1 MKSSLPAGRTGQ
13 LLALG
18 LTALVLAAI
27 WQGFATPLIAWH
39 RERAEALAQR
49 TELARRMATLVTAA
63 PALLQEAA
71 AVAVAG
77 AGNPALLEGDSDST
91 ASASLQER
99 LQAIFMQAGVPLN
112 SVETL
117 PGEAAGDYRLVRL
130 RISFNAAWPVLMG
143 LLREMYIATPVL
155 LLDELQVQS
164 VRHLIGPD
172 QSTFDVSC
180 SVFGFRSAALQASAR

>member
-1 MKSSLPAGRTGQ
+1 VKSSLPAGRTGQ

-91 ASASLQER
+91 ASASAALSGSVGGLRSTQKSLTVGTSNER
-99 LQAIFMQAGVPLN
+99 VNFSSSLAHPNNITIRNIG
-112 SVETL
+112 
-117 PGEAAGDYRLVRL
+117 
-130 RISFNAAWPVLMG
+130 RIISVLMG
-143 LLREMYIATPVL
+143 HLPSLSPVYRTFQAL
-155 LLDELQVQS
+155 FYHITA
-164 VRHLIGPD
+164 RIGTMPKMIHK
-172 QSTFDVSC
+172 
-180 SVFGFRSAALQASAR
+180 

>member
-1 MKSSLPAGRTGQ
+1 M
-13 LLALG
+13 
-18 LTALVLAAI
+18 
-27 WQGFATPLIAWH
+27 
-39 RERAEALAQR
+39 
-49 TELARRMATLVTAA
+49 
-63 PALLQEAA
+63 QEAA

-77 AGNPALLEGDSDST
+77 AGNPALLEGDSDRRQVPP
-91 ASASLQER
+91 LQER

-172 QSTFDVSC
+172 QSHLRCVMFGVRVSVGGVAGVGAMNDRLFDVPRPSR
-180 SVFGFRSAALQASAR
+180 SGFDR